1 MSCVYGDLIYGPP
14 YFPSQA
20 TIWDLL
26 SLILMSFKA
35 CITKLSHFSTTLY
48 LGFLKNPRIFSS
60 NTVPACVGFFQS
72 STILSVVFW
81 NASCKTFDLFFEM
94 VTSLDNFSFFT
105 EKSNLEVMSTHFW
118 LISLFC
124 SGRSCCC
131 TRIFFCNV
139 KNDEMMFALMIFSSC
154 PLVRIFDLT
163 IN

>member
-1 MSCVYGDLIYGPP
+1 
-14 YFPSQA
+14 
-20 TIWDLL
+20 
-26 SLILMSFKA
+26 MSFKA
-35 CITKLSHFSTTLY
+35 CITKLSNFSTTLY
-48 LGFLKNPRIFSS
+48 LGFLKNPSTFSL
-60 NTVPACVGFFQS
+60 NTVPACVGLFQVLQFYLS
-72 STILSVVFW
+72 SSGTLLAKLSTCFSKW
-81 NASCKTFDLFFEM
+81 LLRLITFH
-94 VTSLDNFSFFT
+94 FFT